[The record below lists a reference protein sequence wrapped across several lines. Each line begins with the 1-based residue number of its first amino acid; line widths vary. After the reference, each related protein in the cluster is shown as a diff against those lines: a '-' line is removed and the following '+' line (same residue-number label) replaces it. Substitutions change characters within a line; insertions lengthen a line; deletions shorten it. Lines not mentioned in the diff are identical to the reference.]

1 MILKQR
7 LEKMDKMCKKLLLIK
22 CGYCNCKVIVED
34 NFDKEFTYLAACP
47 LRNNER
53 LSELERRIK

>member
-1 MILKQR
+1 
-7 LEKMDKMCKKLLLIK
+7 MCKKLLLIK